1 MAQRVVS
8 MQYLGVVHTRPNTTE
23 TGPPFTSADDTGV
36 VAKIGSYNR
45 PPNPGES
52 IFTSIRSIVSACI
65 TLNTTYQR
73 QLGQNTRFTIYGKP
87 CGTALGTA
95 ARQLLPAELAEKI
108 YVEGD
113 TEAAGLY
120 DAVRFANRVPNTGTL
135 LVRSI
140 LGPEAEMSVDN
151 TASPV

>member
-1 MAQRVVS
+1 MAQKVVS
-8 MQYLGVVHTRPNTTE
+8 MQYVGVVHTRPNAGE
-23 TGPPFTSADDTGV
+23 AGPAFNSADDTGV

-52 IFTSIRSIVSACI
+52 VFTSIRAIVSACI

-87 CGTALGTA
+87 CGTASATA
-95 ARQLLPAELAEKI
+95 ARQLLPTESAELI

-113 TEAAGLY
+113 TESAGLY

-140 LGPEAEMSVDN
+140 SGPEAEMATEN
-151 TASPV
+151 LNSPA